1 MQSRVKRESTRKRKK
16 TSKFQE
22 EKDRCAL
29 KSKTKRE
36 IVQQEIEKEDKLFDY
51 KTAFAI
57 KLENNELNM
66 SANENGN
73 LKFEPDVP
81 AGVCM

>member
-1 MQSRVKRESTRKRKK
+1 M
-16 TSKFQE
+16 
-22 EKDRCAL
+22 
-29 KSKTKRE
+29 
-36 IVQQEIEKEDKLFDY
+36 VQQEDKSFVY
-51 KTAFAI
+51 KTTFAI

-81 AGVCM
+81 ARVDM